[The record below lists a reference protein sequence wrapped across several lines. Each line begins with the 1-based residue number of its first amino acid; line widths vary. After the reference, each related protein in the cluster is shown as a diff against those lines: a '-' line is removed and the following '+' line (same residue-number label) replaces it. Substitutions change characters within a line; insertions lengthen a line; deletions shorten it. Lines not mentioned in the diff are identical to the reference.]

1 MPLNVDRESDILGF
15 VVEGFIPFTV
25 EYTDNDIASLNVVT
39 AQQFYN
45 GEVVIFI
52 TNDDKT
58 NTVLVMQNDAAHA
71 HMTAPF
77 GYVLTEA

>member
-1 MPLNVDRESDILGF
+1 MWTGKATSWVSLWKVSSPSPWSTPTTIS
-15 VVEGFIPFTV
+15 P
-25 EYTDNDIASLNVVT
+25 LNVVT